1 MGMLPSHLKLIIE
14 VHKHYN
20 FKGPLCSLGCQD
32 IWASYEELKRCFK
45 ECGVVY
51 KKPLA
56 IRPHCSRTFQ
66 SNSQISLL
74 AQDFVHARVYFEMLG
89 INNYMDLDKFDSDN
103 PGLLHDLN
111 DPIPDEYENK
121 FGMIFD
127 GGTIEHVFDI
137 RQVLDNIVRM
147 LKINGCV
154 VHLCSYRMDHG
165 FFALSPTL
173 LYDFYAANGFSDLR
187 CFLMEVDFS
196 DITRT
201 FNRRH
206 RYVEY
211 HYGMDLDWLLKRK
224 EEILIFFSARKIQV
238 NKKLTIPTQGT
249 YAQRGN
255 RADASL
261 KTQSLFDRTIPHW
274 LQPLA
279 TPLRPVLRA
288 GYRAYRAHSMRRSTP
303 IRYI

>member
-1 MGMLPSHLKLIIE
+1 
-14 VHKHYN
+14 
-20 FKGPLCSLGCQD
+20 
-32 IWASYEELKRCFK
+32 
-45 ECGVVY
+45 
-51 KKPLA
+51 
-56 IRPHCSRTFQ
+56 
-66 SNSQISLL
+66 
-74 AQDFVHARVYFEMLG
+74 
-89 INNYMDLDKFDSDN
+89 
-103 PGLLHDLN
+103 
-111 DPIPDEYENK
+111 
-121 FGMIFD
+121 MIFD

-173 LYDFYAANGFSDLR
+173 LYDFYAVNGFSDLR

-211 HYGMDLDWLLKRK
+211 HYGMDLDWLLKQK
-224 EEILIFFSARKIQV
+224 EEILIFFSGRKTQA
-238 NKKLTIPTQGT
+238 NKNLTIPTQGT

-255 RADASL
+255 RADASF
-261 KTQSLFDRTIPHW
+261 KTESLFDRTVPHW

-279 TPLRPVLRA
+279 APLRPVLRA
-288 GYRAYRAHSMRRSTP
+288 GYRAYRAHRVRRNTP